1 MKIGN
6 HMRQLKK
13 VKMENKTKVA
23 QIKKMKAEDQLAMP
37 LKTKVYGG
45 FNEAFDASTNFSQNE
60 DIPD

>member
-1 MKIGN
+1 
-6 HMRQLKK
+6 MRQLKK

-23 QIKKMKAEDQLAMP
+23 QIKKMKSEDQLAMP